1 MAGRWTP
8 PEEVEALGSDGTIPV
23 GGYHDYAYPFA
34 DVGIFDGPIEEGV
47 RLGEGGHFS
56 QEDAV
61 CFRCLSRL

>member
-1 MAGRWTP
+1 
-8 PEEVEALGSDGTIPV
+8 VVTIPV